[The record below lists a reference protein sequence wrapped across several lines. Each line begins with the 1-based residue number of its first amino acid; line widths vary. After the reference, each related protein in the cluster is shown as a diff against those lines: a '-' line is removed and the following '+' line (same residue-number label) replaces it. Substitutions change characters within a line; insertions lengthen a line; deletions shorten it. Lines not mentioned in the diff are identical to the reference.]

1 MGSTTGTRSHKIVDV
16 RGERGAWMAD
26 AADDWVDAEAGHERM
41 PRPAMRSVAEGE
53 CFEREFQ

>member
-1 MGSTTGTRSHKIVDV
+1 
-16 RGERGAWMAD
+16 MAD

-41 PRPAMRSVAEGE
+41 PMPAMRSVAEGE